1 MGPMKMKDTDRELFE
16 TKSVWAAVLS
26 LAIPSVIGQL
36 ILVIYNMA
44 DTFFVGL
51 AGDDS
56 MLGMTRC
63 SRQSPCAC
71 PLLCFSAQSLICL
84 A

>member
-1 MGPMKMKDTDRELFE
+1 MKDTDRELFE
-16 TKSVWAAVLS
+16 TKSVWTAVLT

-56 MLGMTRC
+56 MLAAVTMC
-63 SRQSPCAC
+63 MPAFMF
-71 PLLCFSAQSLICL
+71 LSAICL